1 MRNIELLDKIIAKI
15 EAEPESWNQGRWAI
29 GSGENAFRDDNGHL
43 QPGPECNTAFC
54 VAGHVAVE
62 TGAKFNW
69 MRYGVRIEIEA
80 HHVVGENGHLQSID
94 NYAKEKLGLTQSEA
108 DDLFDLYN
116 SLDQIKEMRDIFVLR
131 NEDGYEYGS

>member
-1 MRNIELLDKIIAKI
+1 MLVNALSVWQCLATNLRVQHTKSSMTTSRLPTYCGKKMEMRNIELLDKIIAKI

-80 HHVVGENGHLQSID
+80 HHVVGENGHLQS
-94 NYAKEKLGLTQSEA
+94 
-108 DDLFDLYN
+108 
-116 SLDQIKEMRDIFVLR
+116 
-131 NEDGYEYGS
+131 